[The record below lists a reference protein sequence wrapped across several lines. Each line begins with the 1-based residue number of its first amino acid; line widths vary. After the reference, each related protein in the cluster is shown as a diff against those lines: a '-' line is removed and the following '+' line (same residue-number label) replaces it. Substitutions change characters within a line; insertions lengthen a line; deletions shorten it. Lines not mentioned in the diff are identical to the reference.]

1 MTLAH
6 RPNLKDRVPEHQQHP
21 CLKQQQEHRRL
32 KQQQQEQVKGHIK
45 ANNRLFKLDEV
56 ERLAW
61 EGFEVVTPERWS
73 DLVKH
78 VRNKVEDHYWKA
90 DRLDRQFVV
99 SEFVIHYG
107 GESSDESSD
116 DEATSE
122 LATTSNPVSL
132 NSCVAN
138 SDSDEDI

>member
-6 RPNLKDRVPEHQQHP
+6 RPNLKDRVPEHQKHP

-32 KQQQQEQVKGHIK
+32 KQQQQEHR
-45 ANNRLFKLDEV
+45 RLKLDFKLDEV
-56 ERLAW
+56 EHLAW